1 MRRDDCHPLDN
12 VVWSALTTTHATLA
26 QGNAH
31 GSGRARH
38 YPRDMAPFSAVA
50 EPSARAYA
58 DLAEGLAG
66 GVEARLFRPAQEPTP
81 AGWETLSARPIIQM
95 IADDVRSGG
104 NVRGTVSIEPLGATN
119 AAEMLALAEATKPGP
134 LGPRTVLLGDYVGV
148 RDEARRLIAMAG
160 ERFRLPGQV
169 EVSAICVEPAMRGR
183 GLGRILTVA
192 LVERARQ
199 RGETAFLH
207 VFPDNP
213 AVQLY
218 AQWGFRER
226 ARHWVIWRRPRAG
239 T

>member
-12 VVWSALTTTHATLA
+12 VVWSALTTTHAALA
-26 QGNAH
+26 HGTAD

-66 GVEARLFRPAQEPTP
+66 GLEARLFRPTEEPTP
-81 AGWETLSARPIIQM
+81 AGWETLSTRPIIQM
-95 IADDVRSGG
+95 VADDVRLGRNALDGLSL
-104 NVRGTVSIEPLGATN
+104 EPLGASD
-119 AAEMLALAEATKPGP
+119 APEMIALADVTKPGP

-148 RDEARRLIAMAG
+148 RDESRRLIAMAG
-160 ERFRLPGQV
+160 ERFRLPGHV
-169 EVSAICVEPAMRGR
+169 EVSAICVDPAMRGR
-183 GLGRILTVA
+183 GLGRALTVA
-192 LVERARQ
+192 LVERARR
-199 RGETAFLH
+199 RGENAFLH

-213 AVQLY
+213 AAQLY
-218 AQWGFRER
+218 PQWGFRKR
-226 ARHWVIWRRPRAG
+226 ARHWVIWRRPRAR